1 MQVRASLRGQGHR
14 RPSRCPRRPRGTLTW
29 TAPSAITGR
38 PPHPQPALCSPAQL
52 TLLRVISFR
61 HPCLR
66 RLTGDTPALRSQ
78 QGHHNPHH
86 LLCPSSRT
94 FLLLHLLW
102 GPGLPKPLASDR
114 TLLPHKWSEGLVT
127 PCTAGWPTAPPP
139 GQELATHH
147 LPADPPSPSTQ
158 LLPAGPCPGDRR
170 PCQLGAA
177 FTCRP
182 SRAACS
188 SSLRSCRSCGQR
200 QTLPPATAAI
210 RPRSGAWCW
219 HPGNS
224 SGPSRAGPDFQD
236 GAPTLYLGTE
246 LLREQ
251 QGAGVISQ
259 PLMPGTTFQHW
270 IPRRDPGGERCS
282 ESEKWRKY
290 RDLLTPETT
299 RDWGSMLVRGRGDSG
314 DMRLKRKGLCD
325 LPGGPAVRTECFPCR
340 GRGFAPW
347 LGS

>member
-52 TLLRVISFR
+52 TLPRVISFR

-188 SSLRSCRSCGQR
+188 SSLRSCRSCGQS

-210 RPRSGAWCW
+210 RPKRGHGAGTRGTVQAPAGRVLTSRMG
-219 HPGNS
+219 HRHYTQAPNS
-224 SGPSRAGPDFQD
+224 SGSDKERESFPNLLCLAPPSSTGYPEWTQGEK
-236 GAPTLYLGTE
+236 GAVKVRNGENTE
-246 LLREQ
+246 
-251 QGAGVISQ
+251 
-259 PLMPGTTFQHW
+259 TF
-270 IPRRDPGGERCS
+270 
-282 ESEKWRKY
+282 
-290 RDLLTPETT
+290 
-299 RDWGSMLVRGRGDSG
+299 
-314 DMRLKRKGLCD
+314 
-325 LPGGPAVRTECFPCR
+325 
-340 GRGFAPW
+340 
-347 LGS
+347 